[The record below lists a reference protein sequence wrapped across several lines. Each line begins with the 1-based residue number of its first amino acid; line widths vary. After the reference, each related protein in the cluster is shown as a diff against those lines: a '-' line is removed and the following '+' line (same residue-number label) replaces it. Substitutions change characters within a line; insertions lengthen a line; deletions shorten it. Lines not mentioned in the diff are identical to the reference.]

1 MERRRRLHKFSLTP
15 LTFVCSDMT
24 QSHSWWSKPCMVS
37 RTNTHCAFVCQLTE
51 NTAHFSPFYVLLI
64 CWGKNQEQREN
75 WSGNSS
81 RSDQRRWKAIT
92 IQNPIYI
99 YLSCCCC
106 CWLYICINCLCW
118 SRLNLWRHN
127 IVSVFSNVFLFDIS
141 VTTSHV
147 PITNSKM
154 TRHNLRINIDW
165 TLIIFHFFLTPTLK
179 LGRGTN
185 EITNITSSFDMV
197 KICVSK
203 LFIPRGWIT

>member
-1 MERRRRLHKFSLTP
+1 MEKSRRLLKVSLTP
-15 LTFVCSDMT
+15 LPFVCSDMT

-37 RTNTHCAFVCQLTE
+37 RTNTQCAFVCQLTE
-51 NTAHFSPFYVLLI
+51 NTTHFSPFYVLLI

-81 RSDQRRWKAIT
+81 RGDQRRWKAIT
-92 IQNPIYI
+92 IQNLKPDISTWVAT
-99 YLSCCCC
+99 LVVVVDG
-106 CWLYICINCLCW
+106 CINCLCW

-179 LGRGTN
+179 LGRET
-185 EITNITSSFDMV
+185 
-197 KICVSK
+197 K
-203 LFIPRGWIT
+203 LPILIPRSIR

>member
-1 MERRRRLHKFSLTP
+1 MIKTMYGQPDKYTLCICLSTHRKYR
-15 LTFVCSDMT
+15 TFFLLFMCYWFVEVKIRNKGKIDQAT
-24 QSHSWWSKPCMVS
+24 HHEVINEDEKPSQS
-37 RTNTHCAFVCQLTE
+37 RT
-51 NTAHFSPFYVLLI
+51 
-64 CWGKNQEQREN
+64 R
-75 WSGNSS
+75 
-81 RSDQRRWKAIT
+81 
-92 IQNPIYI
+92 YI
-99 YLSCCCC
+99 STWVAVVVVVDC
-106 CWLYICINCLCW
+106 CINCLCW